1 MNNVHNPND
10 EEANLR
16 ELAAALLSEW
26 KYIAVSCAI
35 CVSLSVLYAVNVKP
49 TFDARA
55 VFELKSS
62 GGAGIPSEYSG
73 LASMA
78 GISLGDKKSKGVF
91 DRLVGRDFIL
101 RLSSDVNLVDD
112 PYFNPQDDASF
123 FSLARIKSAL
133 GMIAE
138 DDVSSDTYDDVVLSY
153 AKSVKVRETKNGSI
167 EVTVT
172 HPDAKRS
179 AIIANA
185 IVARVVRE
193 LSEEEKSTQSE
204 ELAYLSERLA
214 DALSEMEATK
224 KSVADF
230 ALANSL
236 SSPSALAARSELMFE
251 LREDL
256 RRTKEMAVAVG
267 DLSKTMSSP
276 ATLTHAD
283 YAHLKITSPI
293 IDDVDFRRLIGVP
306 EALDAWSWPPKE
318 RLGDFQSTLADRIA
332 RIERS
337 IQDFRKEAEI
347 YASSSERLATLQ
359 REATVSEATYNVLI
373 EQVKAQSLIAG
384 YQGETALFYQSA
396 TPPEIAAAPK
406 KKLIVALGIAVGLI
420 IGAMI
425 AVVAALRGGRVYTEQ
440 AIIETSGA
448 SSFLKSTSLAEV
460 SYLETSAALEKLSSS
475 RDPVLNE
482 IHIAQS
488 VSSSKVTLV
497 GSTAPSVSPLA
508 VALWLG
514 IIARENGKKVAVVSL
529 DGKAVLPV
537 IAANASF
544 QNLANIFDLDG
555 VDIILPKNERNAMS
569 MMASHELHGLLSQ
582 GDKRYDL
589 VIVASSHD
597 QTSNSLRAF
606 SSLDPFSV
614 ILAKPAVTLRKSLE
628 TLRQIKKSFMVVG
641 C

>member
-224 KSVADF
+224 KCS
-230 ALANSL
+230 
-236 SSPSALAARSELMFE
+236 
-251 LREDL
+251 
-256 RRTKEMAVAVG
+256 
-267 DLSKTMSSP
+267 
-276 ATLTHAD
+276 
-283 YAHLKITSPI
+283 
-293 IDDVDFRRLIGVP
+293 
-306 EALDAWSWPPKE
+306 
-318 RLGDFQSTLADRIA
+318 
-332 RIERS
+332 
-337 IQDFRKEAEI
+337 
-347 YASSSERLATLQ
+347 
-359 REATVSEATYNVLI
+359 
-373 EQVKAQSLIAG
+373 
-384 YQGETALFYQSA
+384 
-396 TPPEIAAAPK
+396 
-406 KKLIVALGIAVGLI
+406 
-420 IGAMI
+420 
-425 AVVAALRGGRVYTEQ
+425 
-440 AIIETSGA
+440 
-448 SSFLKSTSLAEV
+448 
-460 SYLETSAALEKLSSS
+460 
-475 RDPVLNE
+475 
-482 IHIAQS
+482 
-488 VSSSKVTLV
+488 
-497 GSTAPSVSPLA
+497 
-508 VALWLG
+508 
-514 IIARENGKKVAVVSL
+514 
-529 DGKAVLPV
+529 
-537 IAANASF
+537 
-544 QNLANIFDLDG
+544 
-555 VDIILPKNERNAMS
+555 
-569 MMASHELHGLLSQ
+569 
-582 GDKRYDL
+582 
-589 VIVASSHD
+589 
-597 QTSNSLRAF
+597 
-606 SSLDPFSV
+606 
-614 ILAKPAVTLRKSLE
+614 
-628 TLRQIKKSFMVVG
+628 
-641 C
+641 